1 VLKARNER
9 QGRMSRFI
17 GIRHRIKQTAEGEAH
32 PTQVVIIDGGQ
43 MQQLELPDDTA
54 ELDFVRGEYPIEWR
68 NVESGE
74 DIGRYRP
81 HHVKLGRGDK
91 PDKVPAK
98 MVGLQAGDMV
108 AMMLGGSG
116 DRFAAAL
123 SRRGDDIGAQVYRIP
138 PAVFKF
144 QRGELGKDEDA
155 QVMAILLMGQPELF
169 HYTGPRERDVIRVK
183 TLLMA
188 RQDAMKARIACE
200 QRLHQRVIGQCFL
213 TEDGF
218 YAEGTVEDAY
228 QAAKANSAILKSLM
242 TEEAQATRELQKVVR
257 SLDVWT
263 KIFEP
268 ITGVGEVLAAGL
280 ISAIGDVRRFKVE
293 PDYTGATSE
302 DERQYR
308 RMQARNKSRAKLK
321 AFCGV
326 HVMDDGRFPRRRA
339 GQVANWN
346 PDARQ
351 ALYQIVEQFNRR
363 PDSEW
368 GIRLREI
375 KARLQETHPEPEV
388 TPDGK
393 KRWTPAH
400 IHRTALWRT
409 ATRFVERLYSEWY
422 RLEVE
427 ARAETD
433 DEAAVS

>member
-1 VLKARNER
+1 MLKARNER

-17 GIRHRIKQTAEGEAH
+17 GIRHRVKQTAEGEAR
-32 PTQVVIIDGGQ
+32 PTQVVIIDGNQ
-43 MQQLELPDDTA
+43 EQRIDLPDDTA
-54 ELDFVRGEYPIEWR
+54 ELDFVRGEYP
-68 NVESGE
+68 VEFRTLEPGE
-74 DIGRYRP
+74 DIGQYRP
-81 HHVKLGRGDK
+81 HHVKPGRGDK

-123 SRRGDDIGAQVYRIP
+123 SRRGDDIGAQVFRIP
-138 PAVFKF
+138 PAIFKF
-144 QRGELGKDEDA
+144 QRGEQDKDQDA
-155 QVMAILLMGQPELF
+155 QIMAILLMGQPQLF

-200 QRLHQRVIGQCFL
+200 QRLRQRVIGSCFL

-218 YAEGTVEDAY
+218 YTEGTVEDAY
-228 QAAKANSAILKSLM
+228 QAAKANSVILKSLIA
-242 TEEAQATRELQKVVR
+242 EEAQATRELQKAVR
-257 SLDVWT
+257 ALDVWT

-280 ISAIGDVRRFKVE
+280 ISTIGDVRRFKVE
-293 PDYTGATSE
+293 PDYFGADSE
-302 DERQYR
+302 EERQYR

-339 GQVANWN
+339 GQVANWH
-346 PDARQ
+346 PSARQ
-351 ALYQIVEQFNRR
+351 ALYQIAEQFNRR

-368 GIRLREI
+368 GRRLLEI
-375 KARLQETHPEPEV
+375 KARLKDKHPEPEL
-388 TPDGK
+388 TPEGK

-409 ATRFVERLYSEWY
+409 ATRFVEWLYSEWY

-427 ARAETD
+427 ARSQTD